1 MKKFIILSLLMT
13 LSLAAGAQNAALAK
27 EVLDKTAAIVGR
39 KGGASANFT
48 LSSKKYG
55 NISGTLAIKGNMF
68 HAKTPKSIVWY
79 NGKTQWSYM
88 KSTNEVNV
96 SKPTEAQQM
105 RMNPYKFIT
114 IYKNGYNMGISDSGN
129 DYWIHLTAQ
138 NKTRTV
144 QELYILVNK
153 KNYKPSQI
161 RMRQDKDWTNISINN
176 FKASNLSNSIFTFNA
191 KDYPSSEVVDLR

>member
-1 MKKFIILSLLMT
+1 MT
-13 LSLAAGAQNAALAK
+13 LSLAASAQNAALAK
-27 EVLDKTAAIVGR
+27 EVLDKTAAIVCR

-114 IYKNGYNMGISDSGN
+114 IYKNGYNMGISENGN

-138 NKTRTV
+138 NKTRTI

-153 KNYKPSQI
+153 KNYNPSQI
-161 RMRQDKDWTNISINN
+161 KMRQDKDWTNISIND
-176 FKASNLSNSIFTFNA
+176 FKAKNLSNSIFTFNA